1 MATTTRDQV
10 YREFMKQAAGSS
22 GKFSLLPFL
31 SIPKD
36 ALMMYLTAAAAL
48 GVAGGAGLGAAS
60 SYIKSKNPKLTALD
74 RKKDFYDR
82 KFDEMEN
89 ENWLNDVMTAKKKL
103 ETSKLS
109 DEERTALEDNYIK
122 LLNK

>member
-1 MATTTRDQV
+1 MATITREQI
-10 YREFMKQAAGSS
+10 YKEFLKQAADKK
-22 GKFSLLPFL
+22 KFSMIPFL

-48 GVAGGAGLGAAS
+48 GAAGGAGLGAAS
-60 SYIKSKNPKLTALD
+60 SYIKAKNPKLTALD

-82 KFDEMEN
+82 KVSEMEN

-109 DEERTALEDNYIK
+109 DDERTALEDKYIA